1 MTRATAKLA
10 DGIAADLLR
19 FGKIDDFRTGEA
31 SFRDY
36 CDISTGSDLSAG
48 ELDKL
53 ALMVQSRVIK
63 ATVVA

>member
-19 FGKIDDFRTGEA
+19 FGKIEA
-31 SFRDY
+31 FIR
-36 CDISTGSDLSAG
+36 TGSDLSAG

-53 ALMVQSRVIK
+53 ALMVQSRVSK